1 MSDQKKKKM
10 IITGGE
16 LGIGRGIVHYF
27 AEKGYD
33 IVFSYHSKPEEAEK
47 LTAMYNSRY
56 NSKVQGIYTDFSEP
70 EGAHDFFCKAIEL
83 LDGVDVLVNNAGQ
96 SIPQP
101 LYALDEDS
109 IDYIMRLDFR
119 TYLILMRD
127 VAKYMK
133 ENNIHGNI
141 INISSSRGERAYP
154 NAGVYEWIKGG
165 LNQAIQCFA
174 LDMAPYGIRV
184 NNVAPGAIRIR
195 SKEELFNMN
204 NPLPTDY
211 YWKPEYKDKT
221 KPVIS
226 DMWDELGP
234 CIPLRRSGLPEDIAK
249 TINFLIS
256 DDADYI
262 TGVTIRVD
270 GGLILAG
277 MPEDGKS
284 KWN

>member
-1 MSDQKKKKM
+1 
-10 IITGGE
+10 
-16 LGIGRGIVHYF
+16 
-27 AEKGYD
+27 
-33 IVFSYHSKPEEAEK
+33 
-47 LTAMYNSRY
+47 
-56 NSKVQGIYTDFSEP
+56 
-70 EGAHDFFCKAIEL
+70 
-83 LDGVDVLVNNAGQ
+83 
-96 SIPQP
+96 
-101 LYALDEDS
+101 
-109 IDYIMRLDFR
+109 
-119 TYLILMRD
+119 
-127 VAKYMK
+127 MK
-133 ENNIHGNI
+133 QDLSTH
-141 INISSSRGERAYP
+141 INILIRTSIFCLCSTRET
-154 NAGVYEWIKGG
+154 
-165 LNQAIQCFA
+165 
-174 LDMAPYGIRV
+174 DMNPGIM
-184 NNVAPGAIRIR
+184 A
-195 SKEELFNMN
+195 
-204 NPLPTDY
+204 PTDY